1 MRMQDRTGRCRTAPL
16 PARAAFGAL
25 TALLMTVLAWF
36 PAPAQAWATAATTT
50 AATTT
55 AATTTAA
62 TATAATATAHRP
74 TVVSLTFD
82 DGTAG
87 QFAAARIMH
96 RYGLAGT
103 FFIITGAVG
112 APNYM
117 SMADLH
123 RLAGYGDEIGAH
135 TVSHLDLIATTAAE
149 TRRQACASRDILTR
163 WGFAVTSFAYPDG
176 AANGQVEAI
185 VDDCGYSTAR
195 IAAGLASPGCPG
207 CAVAETVPP
216 ADPFAVRTPG
226 QVDSFTT
233 LAELEQSVLRVQRA
247 GGGWL
252 PLVFHHVCPA
262 ACGVLS
268 IRDATFA
275 AFVRWLAGERSH
287 GVTVATMHQL
297 LGGPVRPT
305 VAVPAARPHGI
316 VNASVAKAGAAA
328 ATNLDM
334 ATPDRSGAPLCW
346 MEGDYGHNTA
356 RWQRI
361 RDAQTGHLA
370 ERLTV
375 SGYGNGGAEL
385 LQLFDLGEC
394 ALPVRPGRSYEL
406 SASYRG
412 TVTTQFTVYYRNAAG
427 RWQYWTASPY
437 FSASSQWARADWRTP
452 PVPAG
457 SSGLSFGLSV
467 FANGTLVTGGYH
479 FGPALAQ
486 TAQVTWARVALLAA
500 LLTIAAALGRWLVRR
515 RRAARLVPPAPGQ
528 PVRTG
533 PAGRQAPDRSAR
545 SSSSR

>member
-1 MRMQDRTGRCRTAPL
+1 MRRQDRTGRRRTAPW

-36 PAPAQAWATAATTT
+36 PAPAQASA
-50 AATTT
+50 
-55 AATTTAA
+55 AA

-87 QFAAARIMH
+87 QFAAGQAMH
-96 RYGLAGT
+96 RYGVAGT

-117 SMADLH
+117 SLPELH

-135 TVSHLDLIATTAAE
+135 TVSHLDLVATTAAE
-149 TRRQACASRDILTR
+149 ARRQACVSRDILTR
-163 WGFAVTSFAYPDG
+163 WGFHVTSFAYPDG
-176 AANGQVEAI
+176 AATPQVEAI
-185 VDDCGYSTAR
+185 VQGCGYDTAR
-195 IAAGLASPGCPG
+195 IATGLAAPGCPG
-207 CAVAETVPP
+207 CALAETVPP
-216 ADPFAVRTPG
+216 ADPFAVRTPA
-226 QVDSFTT
+226 QVDSATT
-233 LAELEQSVLRVQRA
+233 LADLEQSVLRVQRA

-252 PLVFHHVCPA
+252 PLVFHHVCPS

-268 IRDATFA
+268 IRDATFT

-287 GVTVATMHQL
+287 GVVAETVHQV
-297 LGGPVRPT
+297 LGGPDRPT
-305 VAVPAARPHGI
+305 VAVPAVRPHGI
-316 VNASVAKAGAAA
+316 VNASMAKDGAKAAV
-328 ATNLDM
+328 NLDM
-334 ATPDRSGAPLCW
+334 ATPDRSGAPYCW
-346 MEGDYGHNTA
+346 MEGGYGQNKA

-361 RDAQTGHLA
+361 RDAGHWA

-375 SGYGNGGAEL
+375 TGYSSGGAEF

-394 ALPVRPGRSYEL
+394 ALPAQHGRPYQL

-412 TVTTQFTVYYRNAAG
+412 TVTTQFSVYRRNAAG
-427 RWQYWTASPY
+427 RWQYWTSSPY
-437 FSASSQWARADWRTP
+437 FPASSQWAKASWRTP

-457 SSGLSFGLSV
+457 TSALSYGLSA
-467 FANGTLVTGGYH
+467 FANGTLITDGYL

-486 TAQVTWARVALLAA
+486 TTQVTMTRLGLLAV
-500 LLTIAAALGRWLVRR
+500 LLVIAAAVARWLIRR
-515 RRAARLVPPAPGQ
+515 RRPAWRARQPAGA
-528 PVRTG
+528 
-533 PAGRQAPDRSAR
+533 PAGRQARDRPAR